1 MAKFSLFKE
10 TTLGSVKN
18 NELPGLKMELIS
30 MFWGYGIRNL
40 AYLIGVID
48 YYIFT

>member
-1 MAKFSLFKE
+1 MAKFSLFGVM
-10 TTLGSVKN
+10 TLGTVKN

-30 MFWGYGIRNL
+30 MIRGYGTGNL
-40 AYLIGVID
+40 AYLMRVVV